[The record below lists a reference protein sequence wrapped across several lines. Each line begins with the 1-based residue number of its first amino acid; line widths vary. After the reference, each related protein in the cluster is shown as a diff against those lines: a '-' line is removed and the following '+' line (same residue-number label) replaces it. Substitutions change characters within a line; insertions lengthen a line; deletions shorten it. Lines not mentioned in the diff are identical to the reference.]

1 SLSYIYVTRLVPRS
15 TLFPYTT
22 LFRSMADRIAR
33 PLVPLVLIAAVLI
46 AAFGFI
52 VGDPGTWI
60 ERALV
65 VLVAASPCALAIAV
79 PVTVISAIGSASE
92 LGVIIKSGA
101 AFEQFGTIRRVAF
114 DKTGT
119 LTRNEPRVVTTC
131 TNGDYDEAQVVSF
144 AAALEATSSHPLAE

>member
-1 SLSYIYVTRLVPRS
+1 SCLAGVDTSAITGESIPVEVGPGDAVLAGSVNGSGTLTVEVTADGRDNSLTKIVRLVEQAHANKGERA
-15 TLFPYTT
+15 
-22 LFRSMADRIAR
+22 RMADRIAR

-101 AFEQFGTIRRVAF
+101 AFE
-114 DKTGT
+114 
-119 LTRNEPRVVTTC
+119 
-131 TNGDYDEAQVVSF
+131 
-144 AAALEATSSHPLAE
+144 